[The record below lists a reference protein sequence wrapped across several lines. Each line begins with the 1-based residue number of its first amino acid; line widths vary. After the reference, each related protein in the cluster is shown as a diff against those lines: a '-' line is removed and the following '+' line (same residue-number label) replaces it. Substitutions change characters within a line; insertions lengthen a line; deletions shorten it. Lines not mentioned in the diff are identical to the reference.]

1 MNVLIT
7 GSGGFVGKRL
17 VAALKKKGHKIKEF
31 SREQGK
37 DVRDAKQAGEAAKGI
52 NAVIHLAAELDENS
66 PDLFSVNVDGTKNFL
81 EASAKAGVGKFIHL
95 SSCGVMGKLNGKANE
110 KTPVNPETKY
120 EESKAKA
127 EKAVLSYQEIMP
139 VMVLRSALVY
149 GNNKYWRNIVRFIQR
164 GFPLVGGG
172 NNNWQMVYVDD
183 LVSAIAFVL
192 DREESSGEIYI
203 IAEEGG
209 KKLRD
214 VYEIIYGEL
223 GIKKSVGSIPYPIA
237 KIISY
242 FSVLKSKLLGGKTIL
257 TPAHVKRVVR
267 ERNYSI
273 EKIKKLGWKPKYST
287 EQGIKE
293 MLKEMK
299 EEKLIG

>member
-17 VAALKKKGHKIKEF
+17 VVALNKKGHKIKEF
-31 SREQGK
+31 SRELEM
-37 DVRDAKQAGEAAKGI
+37 DVRDAKQAREAVKGI
-52 NAVIHLAAELDENS
+52 DAVVHLAAELDENS
-66 PDLFSVNVDGTKNFL
+66 PDLFSINVDGTKNFL
-81 EASAKAGVGKFIHL
+81 EASTKAGVGKFIHL
-95 SSCGVMGKLNGKANE
+95 SSCGVMGKLKGRANE

-149 GNNKYWRNIVRFIQR
+149 GNNKYWRKIVRFIQR

-172 NNNWQMVYVDD
+172 KNSWQMIYVND
-183 LVSAIAFVL
+183 LVSAIAFAI

-203 IAEEGG
+203 VAEDGG
-209 KKLRD
+209 KKLRA
-214 VYEIIYGEL
+214 VYEIIYQEL
-223 GIKKSVGSIPYPIA
+223 GIKKTVGSIPYPVA
-237 KIISY
+237 KILSY
-242 FSVLKSKLLGGKTIL
+242 FSLLKSKILGGKTIL